1 MFEFKQNKNELNDE
15 EDLNRNLLICNKTGE
30 IKINCEN
37 SDSEKEQ
44 KLNLFHDN
52 KIGKNDVINSL
63 EYKKSRWKVP
73 WFILIMCFLQISLY
87 WIGNSCMRQLLMF
100 MPETINEYWRYFTY
114 MLLHSDLLHLSMN
127 VCLQFVIGFCLESEQ
142 GHLKVAC
149 IYVIG
154 GVAGSL
160 ATLYLQPQLSLMGA
174 SAGVYAMLMSHIP
187 HLLKNF
193 PHLPHRYLRILAFV
207 ILFISDL
214 CFTTFH
220 VLINHNTNPRIC
232 LEAHAAGAISG
243 VLSGFLIYNNINNNN
258 TTTTSIFSKCMMKRS
273 LRSKGTGCDQV
284 V

>member
-1 MFEFKQNKNELNDE
+1 MPKETNL
-15 EDLNRNLLICNKTGE
+15 NLLNHAKKVE
-30 IKINCEN
+30 HKEFIN
-37 SDSEKEQ
+37 D
-44 KLNLFHDN
+44 
-52 KIGKNDVINSL
+52 L
-63 EYKKSRWKVP
+63 EYNKRIWKVP

-87 WIGNSCMRQLLMF
+87 WIACMRQQLMF

-114 MLLHSDLLHLSMN
+114 MLLHSDVLHLSMN

-193 PHLPHRYLRILAFV
+193 HNLPYRYLRILALV
-207 ILFISDL
+207 ILFISDM

-243 VLSGFLIYNNINNNN
+243 VVFGFLI
-258 TTTTSIFSKCMMKRS
+258 FSANYAKTLTRRR
-273 LRSKGTGCDQV
+273 LRAEGRGCDQTV
-284 V
+284 